1 MTGTQINYYFLCHRK
16 LWLFVNNIEQE
27 QTSDVVS
34 MGKFISESTYQREEH
49 EIKIPTSN
57 IPGQVGDNIV
67 LDFYDKKNKI
77 IHEVKKSDKMED
89 THIWQVKHY
98 INVLDEK
105 GVKGVIGEIDYPKLK
120 QKLKVELTSFD
131 KEKLKEIENE
141 IEKITSLPSPPP
153 VINKPFCKKCAY
165 YDLCYV

>member
-1 MTGTQINYYFLCHRK
+1 MTGTQINYYFLCQRK

-27 QTSDVVS
+27 QTSDIVS

-57 IPGQVGDNIV
+57 TPGQVGDDIV
-67 LDFYDKKNKI
+67 LDFYDKKNRI

-120 QKLKVELTSFD
+120 QKLRVELTPFD

-141 IEKITSLPSPPP
+141 IGKIISFPSPPP
-153 VINKPFCKKCAY
+153 VINKPFCKNCSY
-165 YDLCYV
+165 YDLCYI